1 MPSQDTRTTH
11 LYSLHSDDLRVGAQS
26 GNSLR
31 SIAKVKS
38 LSETLGS
45 KWICTVAYFGECDS
59 AKLES
64 T

>member
-11 LYSLHSDDLRVGAQS
+11 LYSLHSDDLRVGGHNQETPFGACQ
-26 GNSLR
+26 GF
-31 SIAKVKS
+31 
-38 LSETLGS
+38 SETLGS